1 MRILDL
7 LRMSSANLWKR
18 KVRTLL
24 TILGVVIGTA
34 SIVVMVSLGLGLNK
48 ATMEDI
54 EQYGGL
60 TTIEV
65 PNTVKS
71 IGVGAFE
78 NCNSLSNL
86 TFAEGNDTL
95 PLVLEDGYAEH
106 GTYKGVFSYYSSGD
120 YGESTI
126 KSCKALTSIKFPKR
140 LSYIGAYAFYY
151 CENFATAEFDADSD
165 LAVIGDLAFANTALS
180 KIKLGSEEPVADES
194 GIITMQLPKK
204 ITDIRIDAFRTTK
217 LSNRTRLVIPKTVEQ
232 FGEKKE
238 YTYTALG
245 MFYHSELSLIHI

>member
-65 PNTVKS
+65 RRAGEIAAPIPRTPS
-71 IGVGAFE
+71 
-78 NCNSLSNL
+78 
-86 TFAEGNDTL
+86 AEAGL
-95 PLVLEDGYAEH
+95 
-106 GTYKGVFSYYSSGD
+106 
-120 YGESTI
+120 
-126 KSCKALTSIKFPKR
+126 
-140 LSYIGAYAFYY
+140 
-151 CENFATAEFDADSD
+151 
-165 LAVIGDLAFANTALS
+165 
-180 KIKLGSEEPVADES
+180 
-194 GIITMQLPKK
+194 
-204 ITDIRIDAFRTTK
+204 
-217 LSNRTRLVIPKTVEQ
+217 
-232 FGEKKE
+232 
-238 YTYTALG
+238 
-245 MFYHSELSLIHI
+245 